1 MLCYSHLLPL
11 RHGCSQVV
19 LFVVLMVRSVAV
31 MMMTTVKVIVE
42 GLGRNNDYKA
52 VDTLSNVFSVFCSY
66 DICSYGFLFSFS
78 KQLFRLFSLTESF
91 FYKTPDCFVEA
102 FIKKSINDA

>member
-1 MLCYSHLLPL
+1 MLCHSHLLPL

-42 GLGRNNDYKA
+42 GLGSNNDYKA
-52 VDTLSNVFSVFCSY
+52 VDTLSNVFSVHTIYVHMVS
-66 DICSYGFLFSFS
+66 SFLFPSS
-78 KQLFRLFSLTESF
+78 YS
-91 FYKTPDCFVEA
+91 DCFL
-102 FIKKSINDA
+102 